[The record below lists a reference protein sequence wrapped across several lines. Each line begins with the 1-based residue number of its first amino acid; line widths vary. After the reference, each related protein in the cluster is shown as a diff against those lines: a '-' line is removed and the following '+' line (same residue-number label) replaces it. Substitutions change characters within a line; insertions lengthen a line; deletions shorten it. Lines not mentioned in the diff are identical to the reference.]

1 MRSRLIWAAGGV
13 VALALSVWLVWDHGY
28 DAGKAAEA
36 ARNEAERIERQQE
49 LFDLAD
55 RLSERETELE
65 RYRDAQDALSQ
76 ELEDAARADP
86 DNARPG
92 IGSDGLR
99 RLERRWRVA
108 P

>member
-1 MRSRLIWAAGGV
+1 MRSRLILAAGGAA
-13 VALALSVWLVWDHGY
+13 ALALAVWLVWSHGFS
-28 DAGKAAEA
+28 AGEAAEA
-36 ARNEAERIERQQE
+36 ARNEAERLKRQQE

-55 RLSERETELE
+55 RLSEREAELE
-65 RYRDAQDALSQ
+65 RYRDAQDVLSQ

-86 DNARPG
+86 DNGRPG

-99 RLERRWRVA
+99 RLERRWRSA

>member
-1 MRSRLIWAAGGV
+1 MWAAGGS
-13 VALALSVWLVWDHGY
+13 VALALAVWLVWSHGY
-28 DAGKAAEA
+28 GAGEAAEV

-55 RLSERETELE
+55 RLSEREAELE

-76 ELEDAARADP
+76 DLEDAARADP

-92 IGSDGLR
+92 IGADGLR